1 MSEIEMKRIK
11 RTISFCVTAVLLGT
25 GFLSCDRNNA
35 GEEYQMA
42 LTEELPMAISQ
53 VTLPD
58 KPATRAAL
66 DQTKHIGFYRS
77 NENGY
82 TAFNNK
88 EGQYSSGKWIPVSG
102 TVNLGQSTAKL
113 AVYYPY
119 DAAAGATIPLSVA
132 VYDGDESIFLCA
144 KRFDATNQSVYKTNS
159 ISLVLD
165 HVYARLKITLARGNN
180 YSANAKPNWTTLKVQ
195 NTAMRSNGTYNPL
208 TDTYPGTSGNNYYEV
223 TAMTGKVLGENPIM
237 DLRLIPCTLGGGTLD
252 ITITVGGKL
261 MSVSP
266 AIPDGALQRGK
277 QYNLTITVDPTGLT
291 MSSIST
297 LDWTSSTVSGSYE
310 TN

>member
-11 RTISFCVTAVLLGT
+11 RTISFCAAIMLLGT
-25 GFLSCDRNNA
+25 GFLSCDRNDT
-35 GEEYQMA
+35 GEERQIA
-42 LTEELPMAISQ
+42 LTEELPLAISQ
-53 VTLPD
+53 VDLPD
-58 KPATRAAL
+58 KPVTRAAL
-66 DQTKHIGFYRS
+66 NQAKHIGFYRS

-82 TAFNNK
+82 TSFNNK

-119 DAAAGATIPLSVA
+119 DASAGATIPLSAA

-180 YSANAKPNWTTLKVQ
+180 YSASAKPNWTGLKVQ
-195 NTAMRSNGTYNPL
+195 NTSMRSNGTYNPL
-208 TDTYPGTSGNNYYEV
+208 LDTYPGTSGNNYYEV
-223 TAMTGKVLGENPIM
+223 TAMTGKVLGDNPTT
-237 DLRLIPCTLGGGTLD
+237 DLRLIPCTLGGGTLN
-252 ITITVGGKL
+252 ITITVGSKE
-261 MSVSP
+261 MSVSA

-297 LDWTSSTVSGSYE
+297 LDWTSSAVSGSYE

>member
-1 MSEIEMKRIK
+1 MP
-11 RTISFCVTAVLLGT
+11 L
-25 GFLSCDRNNA
+25 
-35 GEEYQMA
+35 
-42 LTEELPMAISQ
+42 AISQ
-53 VTLPD
+53 VDLPD
-58 KPATRAAL
+58 KPVTRAAVN
-66 DQTKHIGFYRS
+66 QSKHIGFYLS

-82 TAFNNK
+82 TSFNNK

-102 TVNLGQSTAKL
+102 TVNLGQNTAKL

-119 DAAAGATIPLSVA
+119 VVTAEATIPLSAA

-159 ISLVLD
+159 ISLVLE

-180 YSANAKPNWTTLKVQ
+180 YSAKPSWTGLKVQ
-195 NTAMRSNGTYNPL
+195 NTTMRSNGTYNPL
-208 TDTYPGTSGNNYYEV
+208 LDTYPSTSGNNYYEV
-223 TAMTGKVLGENPIM
+223 TAMTDKVLGDNPTT
-237 DLRLIPCTLGGGTLD
+237 DLRLIPCTLDGGTLD
-252 ITITVGGKL
+252 ITITVGGKE

-277 QYNLTITVDPTGLT
+277 QYNLTITVDPTSLT

-297 LDWTSSTVSGSYE
+297 LDWTSSAVSGSYE